1 MLQLKMRMFLMP
13 NPIAKF
19 APFLIGEYPK
29 DFMDLVNKVTHLEQ
43 LSKDQLTVQLW
54 RAYEYG
60 VRKHDGQKLEFSS
73 WSSIAGDRK
82 SVV

>member
-1 MLQLKMRMFLMP
+1 MFLMP

-43 LSKDQLTVQLW
+43 LSKDQLTDMK
-54 RAYEYG
+54 YP
-60 VRKHDGQKLEFSS
+60 K
-73 WSSIAGDRK
+73 
-82 SVV
+82 